1 MDPAT
6 LEHCIVT
13 EIRRAREISRRE
25 LADCLGIAKST
36 AGRRIDT
43 MIERGIVVET
53 GIAQRRE
60 VGRPRRILEL
70 ASSHGSFLGFDFD
83 SRRLYGVLTDFSQNV
98 LAKKQIHLPEK
109 PTRAGVIRLIRD
121 LIAEFQLTTPALP
134 LLGVGIGVPGHV
146 EREKRLALWNTQI
159 EDWTDVDLPFEL
171 DLPPEIVHLENN
183 TRATAMGEYWLGRHT
198 AINPLIC
205 LNVRSGLGAAII
217 LDGKILV
224 GRHEKAGEIR
234 GWKVSPGSADSD
246 QEESLENVA
255 TARSIIPD
263 SPHAEEEWKQFVTA
277 CVNGEASALQ
287 QLERVVRHHSDALRR
302 IVQLID
308 PEAIFVAGMFLELGS
323 VYFDRLRRCIE
334 KAVANLH
341 FEAPPIR
348 PVTAGEFAGAVGAAS
363 LAALNTRLPYSGL

>member
-6 LEHCIVT
+6 LEHYIVT

-70 ASSHGSFLGFDFD
+70 ASSYGSFLGIDFD

-98 LAKKQIHLPEK
+98 LVKKQILLAEN
-109 PTRAGVIRLIRD
+109 PTRTGVIRQIRD
-121 LIAEFQLTTPALP
+121 LIAELKSTTPNLP
-134 LLGVGIGVPGHV
+134 LLGVGIGVPGHID
-146 EREKRLALWNTQI
+146 REKRLALWSSQI
-159 EDWTDVDLPFEL
+159 QDWGDVDLPLEL

-205 LNVRSGLGAAII
+205 LNVRTGLGAAII
-217 LDGKILV
+217 LDGKILE

-234 GWKVSPGSADSD
+234 GWKVSPGSANAD
-246 QEESLENVA
+246 QEESLERVA

-263 SPHAEEEWKQFVTA
+263 GPRAQEEWELYVDA
-277 CVNGEASALQ
+277 CKNGDISALQ
-287 QLERVVRHHSDALRR
+287 QLDRVVRHHSDALRR

-323 VYFDRLRRCIE
+323 VYFNRLGACMDD
-334 KAVANLH
+334 AVAGLH

-363 LAALNTRLPYSGL
+363 LAALNTKLPYSGL

>member
-1 MDPAT
+1 MDPAS
-6 LEHCIVT
+6 LEHHIVT

-25 LADCLGIAKST
+25 LADRLDIAKST

-53 GIAQRRE
+53 GITQRRE
-60 VGRPRRILEL
+60 VGRPRRILEI
-70 ASSHGSFLGFDFD
+70 ASSYGSFLGFDFD
-83 SRRLYGVLTDFSQNV
+83 SRRLYGVLTDFSQNILV
-98 LAKKQIHLPEK
+98 KKQIHLPEK
-109 PTRAGVIRLIRD
+109 PTRAGVIQHIRD
-121 LIAEFQLTTPALP
+121 LIAGLKSSRPELP

-146 EREKRLALWNTQI
+146 DREKRLALWSSQI
-159 EDWTDVDLPFEL
+159 QEWGDVNLPLEL

-205 LNVRSGLGAAII
+205 LNVRTGLGASII
-217 LDGKILV
+217 LDGKILQ

-234 GWKVSPGSADSD
+234 GWKVSPASANPE
-246 QEESLENVA
+246 QEESLERVA

-263 SPHAEEEWKQFVTA
+263 GPRAQVEWEQFVADCKKGDT
-277 CVNGEASALQ
+277 SALQ
-287 QLERVVRHHSDALRR
+287 QLDRVVRHHSDALRR
-302 IVQLID
+302 MVQLID
-308 PEAIFVAGMFLELGS
+308 PEAIFVAGMFLELES
-323 VYFDRLRRCIE
+323 VYFDRLRASMDD
-334 KAVANLH
+334 AVADLH

-363 LAALNTRLPYSGL
+363 LAALQTKLPYSGL